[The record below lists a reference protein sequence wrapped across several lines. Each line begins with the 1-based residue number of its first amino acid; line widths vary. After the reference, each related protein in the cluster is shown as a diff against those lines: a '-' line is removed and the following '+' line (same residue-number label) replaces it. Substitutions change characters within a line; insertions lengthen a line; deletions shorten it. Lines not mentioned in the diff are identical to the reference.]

1 MTIKGGKLWE
11 SAGRFLARKHR
22 AASWRRRHL
31 ARAEGR
37 GASERG
43 LWVGVLW
50 RVQGAAESRG
60 SSAKRRLHGDGEPR
74 GPGASLRPPPRG
86 VAEPPPLRSWRR
98 APPDGACSVRR
109 RRVLVHHGNRTS
121 TSPKTHFWGSPQ
133 PEGGM

>member
-1 MTIKGGKLWE
+1 MTTKGGKLWE

-50 RVQGAAESRG
+50 WVQGAAESRG

-74 GPGASLRPPPRG
+74 GPGASLSHRHSAHGAAHPPT
-86 VAEPPPLRSWRR
+86 ER
-98 APPDGACSVRR
+98 ARCS
-109 RRVLVHHGNRTS
+109 
-121 TSPKTHFWGSPQ
+121 
-133 PEGGM
+133 GGES

>member
-1 MTIKGGKLWE
+1 MTTKGGKLWE

-74 GPGASLRPPPRG
+74 GPGVSLSHRHSAHGAAHPPT
-86 VAEPPPLRSWRR
+86 ER
-98 APPDGACSVRR
+98 ARCS
-109 RRVLVHHGNRTS
+109 
-121 TSPKTHFWGSPQ
+121 
-133 PEGGM
+133 GGES